1 MRALRPDNAC
11 YGISAHI
18 SPIGGTKP
26 ATLETGAVVN
36 VPMFI
41 NVGEEIMVDTRED
54 IYLSRQNGAS
64 FS

>member
-1 MRALRPDNAC
+1 
-11 YGISAHI
+11 
-18 SPIGGTKP
+18 
-26 ATLETGAVVN
+26 VVN